1 MIMVQVE
8 MSIQQAQEIARNI
21 YADIDAYVESHRAEY
36 EAFLMKEG
44 LFEQEGVNN

>member
-1 MIMVQVE
+1 MTQVE
-8 MSIQQAQEIARNI
+8 LALKQAQEIARNI

-36 EAFLMKEG
+36 EAFLMEER